1 MATNKERIELLEATP
16 GRLKDNMSH
25 IELGVDDKL
34 YQLENAINR
43 ISKAILE
50 DYDSTTTHA
59 F

>member
-16 GRLKDNMSH
+16 GRLKDNMSQT
-25 IELGVDDKL
+25 ELGVDGKL

-50 DYDSTTTHA
+50 DYDPTTAHA